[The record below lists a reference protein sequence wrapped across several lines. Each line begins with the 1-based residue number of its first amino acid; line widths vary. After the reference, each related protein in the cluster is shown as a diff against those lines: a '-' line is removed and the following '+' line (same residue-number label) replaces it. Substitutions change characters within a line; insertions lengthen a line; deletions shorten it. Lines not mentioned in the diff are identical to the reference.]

1 MIKKGLNFNNNNSK
15 LLVFHKNNYHQIF
28 KKSESTSFINIANNL
43 KTNKSNRGIKNSTYS
58 KKFMGLSN
66 FLANM
71 VYINNNDKKLR
82 RNASDLFL

>member
-1 MIKKGLNFNNNNSK
+1 
-15 LLVFHKNNYHQIF
+15 
-28 KKSESTSFINIANNL
+28 
-43 KTNKSNRGIKNSTYS
+43 
-58 KKFMGLSN
+58 MGLSN